1 MVAILHPVGPG
12 PQIPVDRAVVL
23 IGRSPECDVI
33 LDCSSKISRVHC
45 ALVQVDSDYFI
56 RDLGSLNGVW
66 VAGNRVEKE
75 AKLTNGTEVSVGD
88 VKFLFLENV
97 AVAAKGR
104 PVARPVAP
112 PAKLGKAQ
120 IIDDVEVVDAVEIV
134 EDATIRNPQPAKK
147 PSTGSDRMPK
157 LSVDPFADA
166 EVLENIEI
174 IDDVEIVDAAV
185 ADEIVVEAVEI
196 VDDVELV
203 DDVEIIDDVD
213 IVDDVEIIED
223 VEIIDH
229 PPRRDRSPRRLR

>member
-12 PQIPVDRAVVL
+12 PQIPIDRAVVL

-45 ALVQVDSDYFI
+45 ALVQVDSEYFV

-66 VAGNRVEKE
+66 VAGNRIEKE
-75 AKLTNGTEVSVGD
+75 AKLTNGIEVAVGD

-112 PAKLGKAQ
+112 PVSMAKAQ
-120 IIDDVEVVDAVEIV
+120 IIDDVEVVDAVEII

-147 PSTGSDRMPK
+147 PPKAPERMPK
-157 LSVDPFADA
+157 LSADPFDDA
-166 EVLENIEI
+166 LVVDEVEV

-185 ADEIVVEAVEI
+185 VDAVEVVE
-196 VDDVELV
+196 DVVLV
-203 DDVEIIDDVD
+203 DDIEII
-213 IVDDVEIIED
+213 DDVEIIED
-223 VEIIDH
+223 DS
-229 PPRRDRSPRRLR
+229 PRRDRSPRRLR